1 MQTINV
7 KYLPATN
14 TKGVRIKATCEGG
27 SITTSR
33 DYGLNTEQ
41 NYMEAAKQL
50 KSKLFWTG
58 TMVGGHTKD
67 GFVFVFV
74 NGQYMIH

>member
-27 SITTSR
+27 SVTISR
-33 DYGLNTEQ
+33 DYGMDIEVDYKT
-41 NYMEAAKQL
+41 AAIAL
-50 KSKLFWTG
+50 KDKLGWTG
-58 TMVGGHTKD
+58 KMVGGHTKE
-67 GFVFVFV
+67 GFIFVFV
-74 NGQYMIH
+74 NDKYVVE

>member
-14 TKGVRIKATCEGG
+14 TKGTRIKASCEGG
-27 SITTSR
+27 SITISR
-33 DYGLNTEQ
+33 DYGSNIEQ
-41 NYMEAAKQL
+41 DYMEAAKQL

-67 GFVFVFV
+67 GMVFVFDDE
-74 NGQYMIH
+74 QYIVE